1 VVVPRTATQIP
12 GAPLPKVGCASVAP
26 MSELMR
32 VLIATGEAKSLVEHL
47 ALCDDLCAHFSV
59 QRGGLLEQ
67 YVD

>member
-1 VVVPRTATQIP
+1 
-12 GAPLPKVGCASVAP
+12 